1 MLKPDD
7 ERQDVRRASRGP
19 NAHDELPAP
28 MPDVQDADGDAIGPQ
43 GASLIRELQRIQRAF
58 DQEHHAAAR
67 RLPPVPRAAK
77 RGPAADPKMRR
88 HGKGPSE
95 RAPVRKGIM
104 SRAVDACLA
113 RIGLGGAQ
121 PRPTD
126 HRPRIER
133 TIDRPMVNQP
143 PRRMASPPTMHLPPR
158 ADRRSEPSITN
169 PPKLRTRPR
178 PDTVPDS
185 PAIESLKRL
194 AQQVAHDIARPEPPV
209 MASSDQRDASPVALP
224 APSSPGPRAP
234 LAAALAV
241 GRSLIGGKP
250 NTLADDAQSA
260 TLAIGVGRSLEREL
274 RKGLLV
280 LVIGLGVTGGWATL
294 VPLSAAV
301 VVSGT
306 LVVQSNLK
314 KVQHPTGGVV
324 AQIAVEDGMHV
335 KAGDLLVR
343 LNETQARANLQMVAK
358 ELDDI
363 TLRIARLRAERDG
376 LAEPKMPPELTGRA
390 GDDDLAA
397 RIASE
402 KSLFKARASARQNQ
416 KDLLQ
421 SRIAQLGQQIDGLE
435 AQIQSNGSQR
445 DLIGKE
451 LEGVQTLFDKR
462 LAPITRLTSLQRDGA
477 RLDGER
483 GQLQSSIAETKAKI
497 GEAQLQMIRVDEDF
511 RAEVIKDLRDAEA
524 KKGEF
529 SERRI
534 AAQDQLDRIE
544 LRAPVSGTI
553 HQLAVHTIGGVIAAG
568 ERIMDIVPDS
578 DELQIEGHLPPNE
591 IDHVKVGQT
600 TMVRFSAF
608 NQRTTP
614 QLSGSISYVA
624 ADLTHDHDSNTS
636 YYTIRAT
643 LPEEEH
649 RRLQGLTLVSG
660 MPAEIFVETGSRTMM
675 SYLLKPITD
684 QLRRAFND
692 R

>member
-1 MLKPDD
+1 MMLKEGD
-7 ERQDVRRASRGP
+7 ERQDGHRTVRGP
-19 NAHDELPAP
+19 NRRDELPEHL
-28 MPDVQDADGDAIGPQ
+28 PDVHDGETIGPQ

-58 DQEHHAAAR
+58 DQEHHAASR
-67 RLPPVPRAAK
+67 RLPPVPRAAH
-77 RGPAADPKMRR
+77 RGQAADPQMRR
-88 HGKGPSE
+88 HGKGPSD
-95 RAPVRKGIM
+95 RGPVRKGM
-104 SRAVDACLA
+104 MGRAVDACLA
-113 RIGLGGAQ
+113 RMGLGNARLVDRRPGAG
-121 PRPTD
+121 RM
-126 HRPRIER
+126 
-133 TIDRPMVNQP
+133 IDRGAVSQP
-143 PRRMASPPTMHLPPR
+143 ARQARPVPPVQMQHAERRDERL
-158 ADRRSEPSITN
+158 RSNSAN
-169 PPKLRTRPR
+169 RPAR
-178 PDTVPDS
+178 PLAEAPLES
-185 PAIESLKRL
+185 AAIDSLKRL
-194 AQQVAHDIARPEPPV
+194 AHQVTHELARAGPRPQATP
-209 MASSDQRDASPVALP
+209 DRPNTSPVAVA
-224 APSSPGPRAP
+224 APIDRAPKSP
-234 LAAALAV
+234 LAAALVA
-241 GRSLIGGKP
+241 GRSIVGSGG
-250 NTLADDAQSA
+250 NALAHDMRAA

-280 LVIGLGVTGGWATL
+280 LVIGLGVGGGWATL

-301 VVSGT
+301 VMTGT
-306 LVVQSNLK
+306 LVVQSNVK

-343 LNETQARANLQMVAK
+343 LNETQVRANLQMVAK

-376 LAEPKMPPELTGRA
+376 LHDPAMAPEFAARTA
-390 GDDDLAA
+390 DDDLAA
-397 RIASE
+397 RTASE

-421 SRIAQLGQQIDGLE
+421 SRVAQLGQQIDGLE
-435 AQIQSNGSQR
+435 AQIQSNTSQR
-445 DLIGKE
+445 DLIAKE

-497 GEAQLQMIRVDEDF
+497 GEAQLQMIRVDEEF
-511 RAEVIKDLRDAEA
+511 RAEVIKELREAEA
-524 KKGEF
+524 KKGELA
-529 SERRI
+529 ERRI

-544 LRAPVSGTI
+544 LRAPVSGI
-553 HQLAVHTIGGVIAAG
+553 VNQLAVHTIGGVIAAG
-568 ERIMDIVPDS
+568 ERVMDIVPDS
-578 DELQIEGHLPPNE
+578 DELQIEARLPPHE
-591 IDHVKVGQT
+591 IDQVKLGQT
-600 TMVRFSAF
+600 TLVRFPAF

-614 QLSGSISYVA
+614 QLSGAVSYVA
-624 ADLTHDHDSNTS
+624 ADLSHDHDSGTS

-660 MPAEIFVETGSRTMM
+660 MPAEIFVEAGSRTMM

-684 QLRRAFND
+684 QLRRAFNE

>member
-1 MLKPDD
+1 M
-7 ERQDVRRASRGP
+7 
-19 NAHDELPAP
+19 
-28 MPDVQDADGDAIGPQ
+28 
-43 GASLIRELQRIQRAF
+43 
-58 DQEHHAAAR
+58 
-67 RLPPVPRAAK
+67 
-77 RGPAADPKMRR
+77 
-88 HGKGPSE
+88 
-95 RAPVRKGIM
+95 M

-113 RIGLGGAQ
+113 QIGLGNE
-121 PRPTD
+121 RPAD
-126 HRPRIER
+126 RRPRIER
-133 TIDRPMVNQP
+133 TVDRPPASQP
-143 PRRMASPPTMHLPPR
+143 VRHMPSPATMHLPR
-158 ADRRSEPSITN
+158 VDRRNEPSIAR
-169 PPKLRTRPR
+169 PPKLRARPA
-178 PDTVPDS
+178 PDAAPHSAAVD
-185 PAIESLKRL
+185 SLKRL
-194 AQQVAHDIARPEPPV
+194 AQQVAHDLARGEPRGP
-209 MASSDQRDASPVALP
+209 AGPDQRHATPVALP
-224 APSSPGPRAP
+224 APTPTLTGRAPANP
-234 LAAALAV
+234 LAAALAA
-241 GRSLIGGKP
+241 GRSLVSTGGV
-250 NTLADDAQSA
+250 LANDMRGA
-260 TLAIGVGRSLEREL
+260 TLATGVGRSLEREL

-280 LVIGLGVTGGWATL
+280 LAIGLGVGGGWAIL

-301 VVSGT
+301 VVTGS
-306 LVVQSNLK
+306 LVVQSNVK

-343 LNETQARANLQMVAK
+343 LNETQTRANLQMVAK

-376 LAEPKMPPELTGRA
+376 LDEPMPAPELAGRT

-402 KSLFKARASARQNQ
+402 TSLFKARASARQNQ
-416 KDLLQ
+416 KDLLR
-421 SRIAQLGQQIDGLE
+421 SRVAQLGQQIEGLE
-435 AQIQSNGSQR
+435 AQIQSNASQH
-445 DLIGKE
+445 DLIGRE

-483 GQLQSSIAETKAKI
+483 GQLQSSIAETKARI
-497 GEAQLQMIRVDEDF
+497 GEAQLQMIKVDEDF
-511 RAEVIKDLRDAEA
+511 RAEVIKELRDAEA

-529 SERRI
+529 AERRV

-544 LRAPVSGTI
+544 LRAPVSGI
-553 HQLAVHTIGGVIAAG
+553 VNQLGVHTIGGVIAAG
-568 ERIMDIVPDS
+568 ERIMDIVPDT
-578 DELQIEGHLPPNE
+578 DELQIEAHLPPQE
-591 IDHVKVGQT
+591 IDQVRLGQT
-600 TMVRFSAF
+600 ALVRFPAF

-614 QLSGSISYVA
+614 QLTGAVSYVA
-624 ADLTHDHDSNTS
+624 ADLTHDHDSNSS